1 MAGSRKAES
10 RISGNRKRQEK
21 GKGAQRESGAF
32 FCGWKRESFTDI
44 YGEMTKESPIL
55 LDNIVSKKTM
65 EIKTASVSIKVD
77 AERSH
82 LISERLIDGKKCL
95 VVDIDGEAVE
105 VNGVII
111 SQTADI
117 SEG

>member
-1 MAGSRKAES
+1 
-10 RISGNRKRQEK
+10 
-21 GKGAQRESGAF
+21 
-32 FCGWKRESFTDI
+32 
-44 YGEMTKESPIL
+44 
-55 LDNIVSKKTM
+55 M

-105 VNGVII
+105 VNGVTI
-111 SQTADI
+111 SQKIETD
-117 SEG
+117 EG

>member
-1 MAGSRKAES
+1 
-10 RISGNRKRQEK
+10 
-21 GKGAQRESGAF
+21 
-32 FCGWKRESFTDI
+32 
-44 YGEMTKESPIL
+44 
-55 LDNIVSKKTM
+55 M

-105 VNGVII
+105 VNGVVI